1 MKIKMQNLFQNNYEN
16 VKPLSMKLRPKVLE
30 EFIGQ
35 KNLIGE
41 NKILTNIIKSG
52 NISNMILFGPPGCG
66 KSSLG
71 EIISNEINCNIE
83 NINATTASLND
94 IREIV
99 VKAKKEIELYNKRT
113 VLFLDEIHRF
123 NKMQQDALLSY
134 TETGVLIL
142 IGATTENPYHNI
154 NNALLSR
161 CLVFEFKA
169 LNRNEIKEV
178 LLRGEK
184 YLNKELPSKIEEI
197 ILDISNGDSRI
208 ALNYLELYVNNSN
221 NENSENIEEIFA
233 KRKASFH
240 KEEDKYNIISAMI
253 KSIRGSDPDAAL
265 YWMGRLLY
273 GGEDPRYIARRLVIS
288 ASEDIGMANPE
299 ALLMANAAYASS
311 EKIGMPEVRIIL
323 AHVVVYLAISSK
335 SNSCYNGINSVLEN
349 IKAGDMQE
357 VPINIKDKNIGY
369 KYPHDY
375 KGNFVHQK
383 YMNKH
388 KEYYK
393 PGNNKYENQIRE
405 KLDRLWK
412 KR

>member
-1 MKIKMQNLFQNNYEN
+1 MQNLFQNNYEN
-16 VKPLSMKLRPKVLE
+16 VKPLSMKLRPKVLD

-83 NINATTASLND
+83 NVNATTASLND

-99 VKAKKEIELYNKRT
+99 VKAKREIELYNKRT

-123 NKMQQDALLSY
+123 NKIQQDALLSY

-169 LNRNEIKEV
+169 LARNEIKEI
-178 LLRGEK
+178 LKRGQE
-184 YLNKELPSKIEEI
+184 YLGKELPKKIEEI

-208 ALNYLELYVNNSN
+208 ALNYLELYANNSN

-299 ALLMANAAYASS
+299 ALLIANAAYASS
-311 EKIGMPEVRIIL
+311 EKIGMPEIRIIL
-323 AHVVVYLAISSK
+323 AHAVVYLSISSK

-349 IKAGDMQE
+349 IKSGDLQE

-375 KGNFVHQK
+375 EGNFVYQK
-383 YMNKH
+383 YMDGH
-388 KEYYK
+388 REYYK

>member
-1 MKIKMQNLFQNNYEN
+1 MQNLFQNNYEN
-16 VKPLSMKLRPKVLE
+16 VKPLSMKLRPKVLD

-83 NINATTASLND
+83 NVNATTASLND

-99 VKAKKEIELYNKRT
+99 VKAKREIELYNKRT

-123 NKMQQDALLSY
+123 NKIQQDALLSY

-169 LNRNEIKEV
+169 LARNEIKEI
-178 LLRGEK
+178 LKRGQE
-184 YLNKELPSKIEEI
+184 YLGKELPKKIEEI

-208 ALNYLELYVNNSN
+208 ALNYLELYANNSN

-299 ALLMANAAYASS
+299 ALLIANAAYASS
-311 EKIGMPEVRIIL
+311 EKIGMPEIRIIL
-323 AHVVVYLAISSK
+323 AHAVVYLSISSK
-335 SNSCYNGINSVLEN
+335 SNSCYN
-349 IKAGDMQE
+349 
-357 VPINIKDKNIGY
+357 
-369 KYPHDY
+369 
-375 KGNFVHQK
+375 
-383 YMNKH
+383 
-388 KEYYK
+388 
-393 PGNNKYENQIRE
+393 
-405 KLDRLWK
+405 
-412 KR
+412 

>member
-375 KGNFVHQK
+375 EGNFVHQK

>member
-1 MKIKMQNLFQNNYEN
+1 MIKIQNLFQGNYEN
-16 VKPLSMKLRPKVLE
+16 AKPLSMKLRPKVLKD
-30 EFIGQ
+30 FIGQ
-35 KNLIGE
+35 KQLIGE
-41 NKILTNIIKSG
+41 NKILTNMIQSG

-71 EIISNEINCNIE
+71 EIISNEIKCNIE
-83 NINATTASLND
+83 NINGTIATLSD

-99 VKAKKEIELYNKRT
+99 VKAKRDIELYNKKT

-161 CLVFEFKA
+161 CLVFEFKS
-169 LNRNEIKEV
+169 LEREDLTEILK
-178 LLRGEK
+178 RGEN
-184 YLNKELPSKIEEI
+184 YLNKILPEKIKNI

-208 ALNYLELYVNNSN
+208 ALNYLELYANNSTG
-221 NENSENIEEIFA
+221 ENDENIEEIFA

-253 KSIRGSDPDAAL
+253 KSIRGSDPDAAV

-273 GGEDPRYIARRLVIS
+273 GGEDPKYIARRLVIS

-299 ALLMANAAYASS
+299 ALLIANAAYDST
-311 EKIGMPEVRIIL
+311 ERIGMPEVRIIL
-323 AHVVVYLAISSK
+323 AHAVIYLAISSK
-335 SNSCYNGINSVLEN
+335 SNSCYNGINSALEN
-349 IKAGDMQE
+349 IKSGDLQE
-357 VPINIKDKNIGY
+357 VPSNIKDKSVGY

-375 KGNFVHQK
+375 EGNFVYAK
-383 YMNKH
+383 YM
-388 KEYYK
+388 KEYTKYYK
-393 PGNNKYENQIRE
+393 PGNNKYENQIKE

-412 KR
+412 NR